1 MGKKTYLE
9 KLKDPR
15 WQRKRL
21 EAMQAAE
28 FRCQWCQDDSTS
40 LNVHHKD
47 YLKGHEV
54 WEYDIEQL
62 AVLCEVCHKSGHNE
76 VDILKLISSYAPID
90 GPARR
95 EECAFLIAGFMGFP
109 IENLKSILGWDSH
122 DWFIDGVYQAGQDAK
137 VIASKYVKTLYEQ
150 RTKHNQT

>member
-1 MGKKTYLE
+1 MSKKTYFD

-28 FRCQWCQDDSTS
+28 FRCEWCMDDSTS
-40 LNVHHKD
+40 LNVHHKA
-47 YLKGHEV
+47 YLKGHEL

-62 AVLCEVCHKSGHNE
+62 AVLCEDCHKLEHNE
-76 VDILKLISSYAPID
+76 IDILKLISSYVPMD

-109 IENLKSILGWDSH
+109 IEKLKSILAWENH
-122 DWFIDGVYQAGQDAK
+122 DWLIDGIYQAGQDAK
-137 VIASKYVKTLYEQ
+137 VIADKHVETLYRQ
-150 RTKHNQT
+150 RKKQNLT